1 MSRVLAVLFCFLV
14 VMLFAFGL
22 SGVASAAGQPVSIN
36 MSGVS
41 LVAFAQST
49 YKNLLGRDFVITPDA
64 LALDRKMSVSV
75 RLIEVEQLPAFV
87 EGVLADQGIVSELRD
102 GVYYLRS
109 MQSVARSAAALQHQ
123 DGAPQLVPATYVP
136 APSMAPSSA
145 AVSNFGEY
153 RSGPG
158 AVPVGLAPGADAEAY
173 LPIGRSSDFLA
184 KVVTAAFGPSSAV
197 VAGNQ
202 IVLTG
207 TEGQLV
213 KMRAIVRALDQLPH
227 MVDVS
232 ASWVEVAETG
242 SQQQGISVAASVL
255 GAKLGGSLGWI
266 GSNALSLK
274 STSFSLVIDA
284 LTTDGRFRQVS
295 NSRIVGDDYEKM
307 TLTVGDETPTI
318 GSTGSDNSGNAVQ
331 NVVYRPSGVIVEVL
345 PKVLGGGRVSLSI
358 DGQISSFKAT
368 LNGVTGSPTLTKR
381 QVKTAVTV
389 GDGEVLLIGGLS
401 DAQNDDRAAGLS
413 FLPSSWSLKNRSRS
427 STDLV
432 LILTATVVKP
442 QEKP

>member
-1 MSRVLAVLFCFLV
+1 MKKWLFILVFLPCMS
-14 VMLFAFGL
+14 FA
-22 SGVASAAGQPVSIN
+22 STQPITMNLTS
-36 MSGVS
+36 VS
-41 LVAFAQST
+41 LVSFAQAT
-49 YKNLLGRDFVITPDA
+49 YKNLLGRDFVITPEA
-64 LALDRKMSVSV
+64 LALDR
-75 RLIEVEQLPAFV
+75 RLSISIASLRAEQLPAFV

-109 MQSVARSAAALQHQ
+109 MQSVARSAVPPQQPAAL
-123 DGAPQLVPATYVP
+123 PQVIQAGYVS
-136 APSMAPSSA
+136 APSMAPSLG

-153 RSGPG
+153 RSGSG
-158 AVPVGLAPGADAEAY
+158 AVPVGLAPGSDVEAY
-173 LPIGRSSDFLA
+173 LPLARSSDFLA
-184 KVVTAAFGPSSAV
+184 KVVTAAFGPSSAI

-207 TEGQLV
+207 TEAQLV

-242 SQQQGISVAASVL
+242 GQQQGISVAASVL

-345 PKVLGGGRVSLSI
+345 PKVLGGGRVSLAI

-381 QVKTAVTV
+381 QVKTSVTV

-427 STDLV
+427 NTDLV
-432 LILTATVVKP
+432 LILSAKVARHE
-442 QEKP
+442 EKP

>member
-1 MSRVLAVLFCFLV
+1 MSRLLACLFCSVVLV
-14 VMLFAFGL
+14 VMSFCLGNIAR
-22 SGVASAAGQPVSIN
+22 AAGQPVSIN

-75 RLIEVEQLPAFV
+75 RFIEVEQLPAFV
-87 EGVLADQGIVSELRD
+87 EGVLADQGISSELRD

-109 MQSVARSAAALQHQ
+109 MQSVARSVVPLQQ
-123 DGAPQLVPATYVP
+123 SAGAFSVVPASYAP
-136 APSMAPSSA
+136 SPSMASSPA
-145 AVSNFGEY
+145 PVSNFGEY

-158 AVPVGLAPGADAEAY
+158 AMLVGLAPGADAEAY
-173 LPIGRSSDFLA
+173 LPLGRSSDFLA

-207 TEGQLV
+207 TEAQLV

-232 ASWVEVAETG
+232 ASWVEVAETAG
-242 SQQQGISVAASVL
+242 QQQGISVAASVL
-255 GAKLGGSLGWI
+255 GVKLGGSLGWI

-307 TLTVGDETPTI
+307 VLTVGDETPTI

-381 QVKTAVTV
+381 QVKTSVTV

-401 DAQNDDRAAGLS
+401 DAQNDDRSAGLS

-427 STDLV
+427 NTDLV
-432 LILTATVVKP
+432 LILTASVVKP
-442 QEKP
+442 AEKP

>member
-1 MSRVLAVLFCFLV
+1 MMRALLVLFLCLCTS
-14 VMLFAFGL
+14 AT
-22 SGVASAAGQPVSIN
+22 SAAGQPVSIN
-36 MSGVS
+36 MNGVS

-64 LALDRKMSVSV
+64 LALDRKMSISL
-75 RLIEVEQLPAFV
+75 RSLDVEQLPAFV
-87 EGVLADQGIVSELRD
+87 EGVLSDQGISSELRD

-109 MQSVARSAAALQHQ
+109 MQSAARAIPNSSMGNSFQQPGPVPVAMPAQSTNLPFLSVGGVPAGGGDYRSATGAFLQ
-123 DGAPQLVPATYVP
+123 
-136 APSMAPSSA
+136 S
-145 AVSNFGEY
+145 
-153 RSGPG
+153 
-158 AVPVGLAPGADAEAY
+158 GLAPGVDVEAY
-173 LPIGRSSDFLA
+173 LPLARPVEFLA
-184 KVVTAAFGPSSAV
+184 RVVVAAFGPNSAV

-202 IVLTG
+202 IVLAG
-207 TEGQLV
+207 TETQLV
-213 KMRAIVRALDQLPH
+213 KMRAIVRSLDQLPH

-232 ASWVEVAETG
+232 ASWVEVAQTG
-242 SQQQGISVAASVL
+242 GQQQGISVMASVL
-255 GAKLGGSLGWI
+255 GAKLGGSMGWI

-307 TLTVGDETPTI
+307 VLTVGDETPTI

-345 PKVLGGGRVSLSI
+345 PKVLGGGKVSLSI

-381 QVKTAVTV
+381 QVKTSVTV

-413 FLPSSWSLKNRSRS
+413 FLPSSWSLKNRAS
-427 STDLV
+427 SNTDLV
-432 LILTATVVKP
+432 LILTATVVKTS
-442 QEKP
+442 EKP

>member
-1 MSRVLAVLFCFLV
+1 MNPYLFLLLLCWS
-14 VMLFAFGL
+14 AF
-22 SGVASAAGQPVSIN
+22 ASAAGQPVSIN
-36 MSGVS
+36 MTGVS

-64 LALDRKMSVSV
+64 LALDRKMSISLRSLDVD
-75 RLIEVEQLPAFV
+75 QLPTFV
-87 EGVLADQGIVSELRD
+87 EGVLADQGISSELRD

-109 MQSVARSAAALQHQ
+109 SKVAAF
-123 DGAPQLVPATYVP
+123 P
-136 APSMAPSSA
+136 APVSSPVQVSSSPMLTPAAP
-145 AVSNFGEY
+145 VVGEY
-153 RSGPG
+153 RSSPF
-158 AVPVGLAPGADAEAY
+158 ASAQVGLSANAEVEAY
-173 LPIGRSSDFLA
+173 APKARSVDFL
-184 KVVTAAFGPSSAV
+184 VRVLSAAFGPNSAV

-202 IVLTG
+202 IVLAG
-207 TEGQLV
+207 TEAQLV
-213 KMRAIVRALDQLPH
+213 KMRAIARSLDRLPH

-232 ASWVEVAETG
+232 VSWVEVAETG
-242 SQQQGISVAASVL
+242 GQQQGISVAASVL
-255 GAKLGGSLGWI
+255 GVKLGGALGWV

-345 PKVLGGGRVSLSI
+345 PKVLGGGKVSLAI

-381 QVKTAVTV
+381 QVKTSVTV

-401 DAQNDDRAAGLS
+401 DAQNDDRTAGLS
-413 FLPSSWSLKNRSRS
+413 FLPPSWSFKNRSRS
-427 STDLV
+427 NTDLV
-432 LILTATVVKP
+432 LILSAKVAGNE
-442 QEKP
+442 EKP

>member
-1 MSRVLAVLFCFLV
+1 MRLFFIV
-14 VMLFAFGL
+14 FGL
-22 SGVASAAGQPVSIN
+22 FVSAVAQAAPQPVSIN
-36 MSGVS
+36 MNGVS
-41 LVAFAQST
+41 LVSFAQST

-64 LALDRKMSVSV
+64 LALDRKMSISL
-75 RLIEVEQLPAFV
+75 RSLDVEQLPAFV
-87 EGVLADQGIVSELRD
+87 EGVLSDQGISSELRD

-109 MQSVARSAAALQHQ
+109 MQSVARSIPNSSMGNSAQQPGPLPLAMPAQVISLPFLPAS
-123 DGAPQLVPATYVP
+123 GVPAVG
-136 APSMAPSSA
+136 
-145 AVSNFGEY
+145 GEY
-153 RSGPG
+153 RSATGSLLQS
-158 AVPVGLAPGADAEAY
+158 GLPPGADVEAY
-173 LPIGRSSDFLA
+173 LPLARPVEFLA
-184 KVVTAAFGPSSAV
+184 RVVVAAFGPNSAV

-202 IVLTG
+202 IVLAG
-207 TEGQLV
+207 TEAQLV
-213 KMRAIVRALDQLPH
+213 KMRAIVRSLDQLPH

-242 SQQQGISVAASVL
+242 GQQQGISVMASVL

-266 GSNALSLK
+266 GSNAVSLK

-307 TLTVGDETPTI
+307 SLNVGDETPTI
-318 GSTGSDNSGNAVQ
+318 GSTSSDNSGNAIQ
-331 NVVYRPSGVIVEVL
+331 NVVYRPSGVIVDVL
-345 PKVLGGGRVSLSI
+345 PKVLGGGKVSLSI

-381 QVKTAVTV
+381 QVKTSVTV

-427 STDLV
+427 NTDLV
-432 LILTATVVKP
+432 LILTASVVKSA
-442 QEKP
+442 EKP

>member
-1 MSRVLAVLFCFLV
+1 MSRFLAGLFCALV
-14 VMLFAFGL
+14 VVVMSFCLGTIAN
-22 SGVASAAGQPVSIN
+22 AAGQPVSIN

-41 LVAFAQST
+41 LVAFAQAT
-49 YKNLLGRDFVITPDA
+49 YKNLLGRDFVVTPDA
-64 LALDRKMSVSV
+64 LALDRKMSVSL
-75 RLIEVEQLPAFV
+75 RSIELQQLPAFV
-87 EGVLADQGIVSELRD
+87 EGVLSDQGIVVEFRD

-109 MQSVARSAAALQHQ
+109 MQSAARASVAAQQA
-123 DGAPQLVPATYVP
+123 VV
-136 APSMAPSSA
+136 APSPSSSIQSSQPTISPVVA
-145 AVSNFGEY
+145 PVTNFAEY
-153 RSGPG
+153 RSSPLSSS
-158 AVPVGLAPGADAEAY
+158 VGLAPGADAEVY
-173 LPIGRSSDFLA
+173 FPVGRSTEFLA
-184 KVVTAAFGPSSAV
+184 KVVVAAFGPSAAV

-202 IVLTG
+202 LVLTG
-207 TEGQLV
+207 TEAQLV
-213 KMRAIVRALDQLPH
+213 KIRSVVRALDQLPKI
-227 MVDVS
+227 VDVS
-232 ASWVEVAETG
+232 ASWVEVGETG
-242 SQQQGISVAASVL
+242 GQQHGISVAASVL

-307 TLTVGDETPTI
+307 VLTVGDETPTI

-345 PKVLGGGRVSLSI
+345 PKVLGGGKVSLSI

-381 QVKTAVTV
+381 QVKTSVTV

-401 DAQNDDRAAGLS
+401 DAQNDDRSAGLS
-413 FLPSSWSLKNRSRS
+413 FLPSSWALKNRSRAN
-427 STDLV
+427 TDLV
-432 LILTATVVKP
+432 LILTATVAKP
-442 QEKP
+442 N

>member
-1 MSRVLAVLFCFLV
+1 MMRALSVLFLW
-14 VMLFAFGL
+14 LFTSA
-22 SGVASAAGQPVSIN
+22 ASAAGQPISIN
-36 MSGVS
+36 MNGVS

-64 LALDRKMSVSV
+64 LALDRKMSISL
-75 RLIEVEQLPAFV
+75 RSLDVEQLPAFV
-87 EGVLADQGIVSELRD
+87 EGVLSDQGISSELRD

-109 MQSVARSAAALQHQ
+109 MQSAARAIPNSSMGNSFQQPGPVPVAMPAQSPSLPFLAGGGVPVGGAEYRSAAGPLLQ
-123 DGAPQLVPATYVP
+123 
-136 APSMAPSSA
+136 S
-145 AVSNFGEY
+145 
-153 RSGPG
+153 
-158 AVPVGLAPGADAEAY
+158 GLAPGADVEAY
-173 LPIGRSSDFLA
+173 LPLARPVEFLA
-184 KVVTAAFGPSSAV
+184 RVVAAAFGPNSAV

-202 IVLTG
+202 IVLAG
-207 TEGQLV
+207 TEAQLV
-213 KMRAIVRALDQLPH
+213 KMRAIVRSLDQLPH

-232 ASWVEVAETG
+232 ASWVEVARTG
-242 SQQQGISVAASVL
+242 GQQQGISVMASVL

-307 TLTVGDETPTI
+307 VLTVGDETPTI

-345 PKVLGGGRVSLSI
+345 PKVLGGGKVSLSI

-381 QVKTAVTV
+381 QVKTSVTV

-413 FLPSSWSLKNRSRS
+413 FLPSSWSLKNRAS
-427 STDLV
+427 SNTDLV
-432 LILTATVVKP
+432 LILTATVVKTS
-442 QEKP
+442 EKP

>member
-1 MSRVLAVLFCFLV
+1 MKKWLFMLVFLPCMS
-14 VMLFAFGL
+14 FA
-22 SGVASAAGQPVSIN
+22 STQPITMNLTS
-36 MSGVS
+36 VS
-41 LVAFAQST
+41 LVSFAQAT
-49 YKNLLGRDFVITPDA
+49 YKNLLGRDFVVTPDA
-64 LALDRKMSVSV
+64 LALDR
-75 RLIEVEQLPAFV
+75 RLSISIASLRAEQLPAFV
-87 EGVLADQGIVSELRD
+87 EGVLSDQGIVSELRD

-109 MQSVARSAAALQHQ
+109 MQAVGRSSVPPQQSAGAL
-123 DGAPQLVPATYVP
+123 PFVPASYVP
-136 APSMAPSSA
+136 APPMAPALA

-158 AVPVGLAPGADAEAY
+158 AVPVGLAPGAEAEVY
-173 LPIGRSSDFLA
+173 VPLGRSSDFLA

-207 TEGQLV
+207 TEAQLV

-232 ASWVEVAETG
+232 ASWVEVAETAG
-242 SQQQGISVAASVL
+242 QQQGISVAASVL
-255 GAKLGGSLGWI
+255 GVKLGGSLGWI

-307 TLTVGDETPTI
+307 VLTVGDETPTI

-381 QVKTAVTV
+381 QVKTSVTV

-401 DAQNDDRAAGLS
+401 DAQNDDRSAGLS

-427 STDLV
+427 NTDLV
-432 LILTATVVKP
+432 LILTASVVKP
-442 QEKP
+442 AEKL